1 MPRVTP
7 GGLCIY
13 GGLCGWTL
21 ALAHGRGSDEA
32 AIAAYLGRS
41 DAFDDRSLHGH
52 AHCLVD
58 SGHAGTSNRSPCSW
72 PPTLTP
78 PEDPNVP
85 PLTASDEV
93 VLVPT

>member
-41 DAFDDRSLHGH
+41 DAFDDRSLHG
-52 AHCLVD
+52 
-58 SGHAGTSNRSPCSW
+58 
-72 PPTLTP
+72 TLTALSTP
-78 PEDPNVP
+78 ATLVQA
-85 PLTASDEV
+85 TAARV
-93 VLVPT
+93 RGLLH